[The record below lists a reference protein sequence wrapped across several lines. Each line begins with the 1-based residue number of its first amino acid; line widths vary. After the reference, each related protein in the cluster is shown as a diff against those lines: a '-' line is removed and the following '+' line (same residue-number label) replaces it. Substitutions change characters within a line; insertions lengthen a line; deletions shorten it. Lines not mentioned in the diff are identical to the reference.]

1 MGFTGGA
8 TDQYILAQN
17 WNETVRNPSVKS
29 ARRFT
34 QAAVS
39 SEGTS
44 RSGPD
49 PLYSRAATQSDPS
62 HRHACSHR
70 ANRIA
75 TCSSILRNRSLSIV
89 FVPLDAPKLRGRCMD
104 ALSSVSGTASMDI
117 NDKESESST
126 SSAISVAI
134 SATSGTHGDACARCF
149 WTWCCDCY
157 PCSPLALPSAH
168 RQMMVKHRK
177 SASRLRNHLSG
188 FPTERKPCLADT
200 ADMPLL
206 QIFSDCMQGYAR
218 TLMYVLRR
226 SCEVAASGLTKPN
239 LGTSPFPWVN
249 EGRDR

>member
-1 MGFTGGA
+1 MQSPGKQDRDMLFNLKKSISLDCFCPTRCAKVAGEVHGC
-8 TDQYILAQN
+8 AQLS
-17 WNETVRNPSVKS
+17 ERDRKYGHKRQGVRKPHLVSNKCGNICHFRNTWRCVRQMFLDLVLRLLSLLS
-29 ARRFT
+29 ACVTR
-34 QAAVS
+34 
-39 SEGTS
+39 
-44 RSGPD
+44 
-49 PLYSRAATQSDPS
+49 
-62 HRHACSHR
+62 
-70 ANRIA
+70 
-75 TCSSILRNRSLSIV
+75 
-89 FVPLDAPKLRGRCMD
+89 
-104 ALSSVSGTASMDI
+104 
-117 NDKESESST
+117 
-126 SSAISVAI
+126 
-134 SATSGTHGDACARCF
+134 
-149 WTWCCDCY
+149 
-157 PCSPLALPSAH
+157 ALPSAH